1 MNLNYYSKC
10 RNPKKQLLFARFCA
24 KKTLPCGGK
33 KVGMQKM
40 KREIKYKILVITWI
54 GALVAVML
62 SWGAALHDNLR
73 RGRAE
78 AKEVAVQTLR
88 SVAER
93 VVNQEFEG
101 LGINYMFFGDNGKKS
116 TTRKA
121 LSEAGEFE
129 IVVDSLK
136 EAQGLYSLE
145 SVGAKADMLNS
156 CGKFPL
162 EQICTEWKEET
173 DARYDGA
180 MCALSLKVH
189 PLGSDGTQ
197 ERSVG
202 DETVIDSRYDLGTY
216 YLDSMYTTWL
226 TAYWMSGFWCCVD
239 GTDALLWVLSGLFLF
254 LLLAG
259 GVFWVVRSR
268 RNKQAEVSK
277 EVATTCRIGECIFD
291 CVKHTLTYNGETI
304 ACTSQSA
311 NLLLG
316 FAKSP
321 NLFLSMAEIDVLCHW
336 SSDELGVKERRRT
349 AISTL
354 KKLLEVDKS
363 IRIESVRGK
372 GYQIVPNL

>member
-1 MNLNYYSKC
+1 MKEVKC
-10 RNPKKQLLFARFCA
+10 NKN
-24 KKTLPCGGK
+24 
-33 KVGMQKM
+33 
-40 KREIKYKILVITWI
+40 ILALIWI
-54 GALVAVML
+54 GALVAVTL
-62 SWGAALHDNLR
+62 SGRAVLHDNVC

-88 SVAER
+88 SVAEW

-101 LGINYMFFGDNGKKS
+101 LEIDYMYFSNDSQKS
-116 TTRKA
+116 TMRKA

-145 SVGAKADMLNS
+145 SVGVRADMLNS

-162 EQICTEWKEET
+162 EQICAEWKEEM
-173 DARYDGA
+173 DARYGGT
-180 MCALSLKVH
+180 MCALLLKVH
-189 PLGSDGTQ
+189 PLGSDDTQ
-197 ERSVG
+197 ERCVG
-202 DETVIDSRYDLGTY
+202 DEAVVDSRYDLGTY
-216 YLDSMYTTWL
+216 YLDSMYTMRL
-226 TAYWMSGFWCCVD
+226 TAYTMPGFWCCVD
-239 GTDALLWVLSGLFLF
+239 WTDALLWVLSSLFLF
-254 LLLAG
+254 LVLVG
-259 GVFWVVRSR
+259 GAFFVVGSR
-268 RNKQAEVSK
+268 RNKQAAVSN
-277 EVATTCRIGECIFD
+277 EVATTYRIGECIFD
-291 CVKHTLTYNGETI
+291 SIRHTLTYNGETI

-316 FAKSP
+316 FARSP
-321 NLFLSMAEIDVLCHW
+321 NFFLSMSEIDVLCHW

-372 GYQIVPNL
+372 GYQIVLNL